1 MPTLALTV
9 NGVPHTLDVAGNRFL
24 AEVLRYDLGLTGT
37 KIGCNEAEC
46 GACTV
51 IVNGRS
57 VDSCI
62 FPAFKAQHA
71 SVQTIEGVAP
81 EWQGRCA
88 GCTKEQCDEQP
99 EAAAVGQ
106 SGASLAVQG
115 QGEAR
120 LGAQMLEG
128 DDELALLHPLQQAF
142 VVHGATQCGYCTPG
156 FIMQVKTLLDANPN
170 PTDEEIKH
178 CLKDTYCR
186 CTGYT
191 AIVTAIKAAGEQMRT
206 GHLPLPH
213 LPETVE
219 ALAAVGQPLPRPD
232 AIAKVTGQA
241 LYTDDYLFEGMLHGA
256 TLRSDYPHARIL
268 AIDTSGAL
276 AQAGVRAVLTHADV
290 PGEARHGLVEYDWPV
305 FAGGPFPARYVG
317 DPIALVVADTNE
329 QAHAALKHVRV
340 EYEVLPAVTDPVAAR
355 QPDAPV
361 LHPDRPTGNLLKHI
375 KVRHGDVE
383 AGFAEADVIV
393 ERTYRTP
400 MTEHAFLEPECSV
413 AVPPQWDDPHYGPH
427 DKLTIYVGSQIP
439 YADRHQ
445 VARCLGLPEE
455 QVRVKGAV
463 MGGGFGGKE
472 DIAGQAHAALA
483 ATITGRPVKVL
494 YTREESLRF
503 HPKRHATLIRI
514 KTGARRDGVLTAVE
528 AELYGDSGAYASLG
542 EKVMTRA
549 TTHATGPYVV
559 GSAKIDCYA
568 MYTNNA
574 PCGAFRG
581 FGVTQ
586 SAFAV
591 ESNMD
596 MVAQQLGMDPVELRR
611 INGMTVGTTTA
622 TGQLLRHS
630 VGLLEC
636 LAQVENEIR
645 RQQEE
650 MGLGARPSLWAPYRV
665 GAKAYAWGIAA
676 GYKNTGLGGG
686 APDKAEAEVEVYV
699 NGTAS
704 IRTSSAEMGQ
714 NLVGVLAACTAEEL
728 GLPFRN
734 VHVLVMD
741 TDLAPDGGPTTAS
754 RQTFV
759 SGNAARLAARSM
771 RERIQGVLAEKF
783 DVPPEVIEFHEGLA
797 YVDEA
802 RLSAV
807 QAGGLTGGEAGGQ
820 TLGEAQGPSNG
831 HANGQA
837 NGHADGEAKPKVR
850 GPLAA
855 TRTIAFAEAVKLLID
870 EGRSP
875 KLRYEYWAP
884 KTQPLGTG
892 GDMHVA
898 FSYAVHA
905 ALVSVDVETGEIA
918 VERVVSAHD
927 VGRAINPL
935 SLAGQIEGGIVMGL
949 GNALT
954 EHYVEENGVPWTRH
968 LGQYKMP
975 GIKHAPQMTNFIV
988 EHAVP
993 DGPYGAKGVGEI
1005 SSIPISPAITNAIYH
1020 ATGVRCLSLPLDQD
1034 ALLLAMKHGEHE
1046 TIRRWGDPP
1055 AR

>member
-1 MPTLALTV
+1 MPTLSLTV
-9 NGVPHTLDVAGNRFL
+9 NGVPHTLDVPGNRFL

-71 SVQTIEGVAP
+71 EVLTIEGVAG

-88 GCTKEQCDEQP
+88 GCDKEKC
-99 EAAAVGQ
+99 
-106 SGASLAVQG
+106 
-115 QGEAR
+115 
-120 LGAQMLEG
+120 
-128 DDELALLHPLQQAF
+128 DELASLHPLQQAF

-156 FIMQVKTLLDANPN
+156 FIMQVKTLLDANPD

-186 CTGYT
+186 CTGYA
-191 AIVTAIKAAGEQMRT
+191 AIVTAIKAAGEQIRT
-206 GHLPLPH
+206 GHLPLPQ

-219 ALAAVGQPLPRPD
+219 ALDAVGQPLPRPD
-232 AIAKVTGQA
+232 AIAKVTGEA
-241 LYTDDYLFEGMLHGA
+241 LYTDDYLFDGMLHGA

-268 AIDTSGAL
+268 AIDASAAL
-276 AQAGVRAVLTHADV
+276 ALPGVHAVLTHADV
-290 PGEARHGLVEYDWPV
+290 PGDPRHGLVEYDWPV
-305 FAGGPFPARYVG
+305 FAGGAYPARYVG
-317 DPIALVVADTNE
+317 DPLALVVADTNE
-329 QAHAALKHVRV
+329 IAHEALKHLRV
-340 EYEVLPAVTDPVAAR
+340 EYEVLPAVTDPVTAR

-383 AGFAEADVIV
+383 EGFAQADVIV

-400 MTEHAFLEPECSV
+400 MTEHAFLEPECSL
-413 AVPPQWDDPHYGPH
+413 AVPPGWEDPKYGIH
-427 DKLTIYVGSQIP
+427 DKLTVYVGSQIP

-472 DIAGQAHAALA
+472 DIAGQAHSALA
-483 ATITGRPVKVL
+483 ALVTGRPVKVL

-514 KTGARRDGVLTAVE
+514 KTGARRDGVITAVE

-559 GSAKIDCYA
+559 GAAKIDCYA

-596 MVAQQLGMDPVELRR
+596 ILAAQLGIDPVELRR

-630 VGLLEC
+630 VGLMEC
-636 LAQVENEIR
+636 LAQVEAEIR
-645 RQQEE
+645 RQQEADDLVRE
-650 MGLGARPSLWAPYRV
+650 SLWEPYRA
-665 GAKAYAWGIAA
+665 GAKVYAWGIAA

-797 YVDEA
+797 YVDEG
-802 RLSAV
+802 RLANV
-807 QAGGLTGGEAGGQ
+807 QGT
-820 TLGEAQGPSNG
+820 NG
-831 HANGQA
+831 AA
-837 NGHADGEAKPKVR
+837 NGHTPSQDGQTNGKTNGAPHA
-850 GPLAA
+850 G
-855 TRTIAFAEAVKLLID
+855 TRTISFADAVKLLID

-905 ALVSVDVETGEIA
+905 ALVAVDVETGEIA

-935 SLAGQIEGGIVMGL
+935 SLSGQIEGGIVMGL

-975 GIKHAPQMTNFIV
+975 GIKHAPAMTNFVV

-1005 SSIPISPAITNAIYH
+1005 SSIPISPAITNAIFN
-1020 ATGVRCLSLPLDQD
+1020 AVGVRCLALPVDQD
-1034 ALLLAMKHGEHE
+1034 ALLLAMKRGEKE
-1046 TIRRWGDPP
+1046 TSRRWGDPP
-1055 AR
+1055 PR

>member
-1 MPTLALTV
+1 MPTLSLTV
-9 NGVPHTLDVAGNRFL
+9 NGVPHSLDVPGNRFL

-62 FPAFKAQHA
+62 YPAFKAQNA
-71 SVQTIEGVAP
+71 AVLTIEGMAG
-81 EWQGRCA
+81 EWQRCA
-88 GCTKEQCDEQP
+88 GCMKKECDDTTSSP
-99 EAAAVGQ
+99 PAAPVA
-106 SGASLAVQG
+106 
-115 QGEAR
+115 E
-120 LGAQMLEG
+120 
-128 DDELALLHPLQQAF
+128 DEIELLHPLQQAF
-142 VVHGATQCGYCTPG
+142 VLHGATQCGYCTPG
-156 FIMQVKTLLDANPN
+156 FIMQVKPLLDANPD
-170 PTDEEIKH
+170 PADEEIKH

-186 CTGYT
+186 CTGY
-191 AIVTAIKAAGEQMRT
+191 ASILTAIKAAAEKIRT

-213 LPETVE
+213 LPATGA
-219 ALAAVGQPLPRPD
+219 ALEAVGQPLPRPD

-241 LYTDDYLFEGMLHGA
+241 LYSDDYLFDGMLHGA
-256 TLRSDYPHARIL
+256 TLRSQHPHARIL
-268 AIDTSGAL
+268 AIDTSAAL
-276 AQAGVRAVLTHADV
+276 AQPGVHVVLTHADV
-290 PGEARHGLVEYDWPV
+290 PGDPRHGLVEYDWPV
-305 FAGGPFPARYVG
+305 FAGGPYPARYVG
-317 DPIALVVADTNE
+317 DPLALVVADTQE
-329 QAHAALKHVRV
+329 QAHDALAHVRV
-340 EYEVLPAVTDPVAAR
+340 EYEVLPAVTDPVTAR
-355 QPDAPV
+355 RPDAPV
-361 LHPDRPTGNLLKHI
+361 LHPDRPAGNLLKHI
-375 KVRHGDVE
+375 KVRHGDVDE
-383 AGFAEADVIV
+383 GFAQADVIV

-413 AVPPQWDDPHYGPH
+413 AVPAGWEDPRYGLH

-439 YADRHQ
+439 YSDRHQ

-455 QVRVKGAV
+455 KVRVKGAV

-483 ATITGRPVKVL
+483 ATITGRPVKIL

-514 KTGARRDGVLTAVE
+514 KTGARRDGVITAVE

-596 MVAQQLGMDPVELRR
+596 ILAAQLDMDPIELRR

-630 VGLLEC
+630 VGLMEC
-636 LAQVENEIR
+636 LAQVEGEIR
-645 RQQEE
+645 RKQVPAGHQP
-650 MGLGARPSLWAPYRV
+650 ASLWAPYRV
-665 GAKAYAWGIAA
+665 GSKAYAWGIAA

-686 APDKAEAEVEVYV
+686 APDKAEAEVEVYI

-728 GLPFRN
+728 GLPFRSVN
-734 VHVLVMD
+734 VLVMD

-783 DVPPEVIEFHEGLA
+783 DVPPEVIDFHEGLA
-797 YVDEA
+797 YVDET
-802 RLSAV
+802 RLASVKA
-807 QAGGLTGGEAGGQ
+807 ASGD
-820 TLGEAQGPSNG
+820 NG
-831 HANGQA
+831 HANGAQ
-837 NGHADGEAKPKVR
+837 NGKNGKHPS
-850 GPLAA
+850 
-855 TRTIAFAEAVKLLID
+855 TRTIAFGDAVKLLID
-870 EGRSP
+870 EGREP

-935 SLAGQIEGGIVMGL
+935 SLSGQIEGGIVMGI

-975 GIKHAPQMTNFIV
+975 GIKHAPSMTNFVI

-1005 SSIPISPAITNAIYH
+1005 SSIPISPAITNAIYN
-1020 ATGVRCLSLPLDQD
+1020 AVGVRCLALPVDQD
-1034 ALLLAMKHGEHE
+1034 ALLLAMKRGQHE
-1046 TIRRWGDPP
+1046 TDRRWGDPP

>member
-1 MPTLALTV
+1 MPKLSLTV
-9 NGVPHTLDVAGNRFL
+9 NGTPHTLDVAGNRFL

-62 FPAFKAQHA
+62 FPAFKAQGA
-71 SVQTIEGVAP
+71 QVQTIEGVAG
-81 EWQGRCA
+81 EWQRCQR
-88 GCTKEQCDEQP
+88 CTKEQCDEHTTEP
-99 EAAAVGQ
+99 AASAAGPADIRPIAHAL
-106 SGASLAVQG
+106 GFDG
-115 QGEAR
+115 GER
-120 LGAQMLEG
+120 
-128 DDELALLHPLQQAF
+128 DEIALLHPLQQAF

-156 FIMQVKTLLDANPN
+156 FIMQVKTLLDANPH
-170 PTDEEIKH
+170 PTDDEIKH
-178 CLKDTYCR
+178 TLKDTYCR
-186 CTGYT
+186 CTGYASILT
-191 AIVTAIKAAGEQMRT
+191 AVKAAAEQMRT
-206 GHLPLPH
+206 GVLPLPQ
-213 LPETVE
+213 LPETGE

-232 AIAKVTGQA
+232 AVAKVTGQA
-241 LYTDDYLFEGMLHGA
+241 LYSDDYLFDGMLHGA
-256 TLRSDYPHARIL
+256 TLRSAHPHARIL
-268 AIDTSGAL
+268 SIDAGAAL
-276 AQAGVRAVLTHADV
+276 ALPGVHCVLTHADV
-290 PGEARHGLVEYDWPV
+290 PGDPRHGLVEYDWPV
-305 FAGGPFPARYVG
+305 FAGGPYPARYVG

-329 QAHAALKHVRV
+329 LAHEALSRVKV

-375 KVRHGDVE
+375 KVRHGDVQQ
-383 AGFAEADVIV
+383 GFAEADVIV

-413 AVPPQWDDPHYGPH
+413 AVPAGWEDPHYGPH

-439 YADRHQ
+439 YSDRHQ
-445 VARCLGLPEE
+445 VARCLRLPEQE
-455 QVRVKGAV
+455 VRIKGAV

-483 ATITGRPVKVL
+483 AVVTGRPVKVL
-494 YTREESLRF
+494 YNREESLRF

-514 KTGARRDGVLTAVE
+514 KTGARRDGVITAVE

-591 ESNMD
+591 ETNMD
-596 MVAQQLGMDPVELRR
+596 MLAEQLGIDPVEFRR
-611 INGMTVGTTTA
+611 INGMNVGATTA
-622 TGQLLRHS
+622 TGQVLRFS
-630 VGLLEC
+630 VGLQEC
-636 LAQVENEIR
+636 LSKVEDEIR
-645 RQQEE
+645 RQMAEL
-650 MGLGARPSLWAPYRV
+650 GLPAGEPQANGKGEPPSLWTPWQV
-665 GAKAYAWGIAA
+665 GPKRYAWGLAA

-686 APDKAEAEVEVYV
+686 APDKAEAEVEVYP
-699 NGTAS
+699 NGRAA

-714 NLVGVLAACTAEEL
+714 NLVGVLAAATAEEL
-728 GLPFRN
+728 GLPFGR
-734 VHVLVMD
+734 VDVLVMD
-741 TDLAPDGGPTTAS
+741 TDLSPDGGPTTAS

-783 DVPPEVIEFHEGLA
+783 DTPPEVIDFHEGLA
-797 YVDEA
+797 YVNEA
-802 RLSAV
+802 RLAAV
-807 QAGGLTGGEAGGQ
+807 QAGGSDGADGH
-820 TLGEAQGPSNG
+820 NG
-831 HANGQA
+831 H
-837 NGHADGEAKPKVR
+837 NGHNGRTQQTTRSISFAD
-850 GPLAA
+850 
-855 TRTIAFAEAVKLLID
+855 AVKLLID

-905 ALVSVDVETGEIA
+905 ALVSVDTETGEIA

-935 SLAGQIEGGIVMGL
+935 SLSGQIEGGIVMGL

-954 EHYVEENGVPWTRH
+954 EHYVVENGSPWTRH

-975 GIKHAPQMTNFIV
+975 GIKHAPQMTNFVV

-1005 SSIPISPAITNAIYH
+1005 SSIPISPAITIAIRNAV
-1020 ATGVRCLSLPLDQD
+1020 GVRCLSLPVDQD
-1034 ALLLAMKHGEHE
+1034 ALLLAMKAGEAE
-1046 TIRRWGDPP
+1046 TTRRWGDPP
-1055 AR
+1055 AL

>member
-1 MPTLALTV
+1 MPTLSLTV
-9 NGVPHTLDVAGNRFL
+9 NGVAHTLDIAGNRFL

-62 FPAFKAQHA
+62 YPAFKAQNA
-71 SVQTIEGVAP
+71 TVLTIEGVAA
-81 EWQGRCA
+81 EWQRCE
-88 GCTKEQCDEQP
+88 GCTNTQCAEQEGGSAAASI
-99 EAAAVGQ
+99 EAAAQGDTG
-106 SGASLAVQG
+106 SPLAAG
-115 QGEAR
+115 GSTAGE
-120 LGAQMLEG
+120 E
-128 DDELALLHPLQQAF
+128 DEELLRLHPLQRAF
-142 VVHGATQCGYCTPG
+142 VLHGATQCGYCTPG
-156 FIMQVKTLLDANPN
+156 FIMQVKTLLDTNSD
-170 PTDEEIKH
+170 PTDDEIKH

-186 CTGYT
+186 CTGY
-191 AIVTAIKAAGEQMRT
+191 ASILTAIKAAAEQMRT
-206 GHLPLPH
+206 GRLPLPQ
-213 LPETVE
+213 LPLTAD
-219 ALAAVGQPLPRPD
+219 ALDAVGQPLPRPD

-241 LYTDDYLFEGMLHGA
+241 LYTDDFLFEGMLHGA
-256 TLRSDYPHARIL
+256 TLRSAHPHARIL
-268 AIDTSGAL
+268 SIDASGAL
-276 AQAGVRAVLTHADV
+276 AMPGVHTVLTHADV
-290 PGEARHGLVEYDWPV
+290 PGDLRHGLVEYDWPV
-305 FAGGPFPARYVG
+305 FAGGAYPARYVG
-317 DPIALVVADTNE
+317 DPIALVVADSNE
-329 QAHAALKHVRV
+329 QAHAALAGVRV
-340 EYEVLPAVTDPVAAR
+340 EYEVLPAVTDPVDAR
-355 QPDAPV
+355 LPDAPV

-383 AGFAEADVIV
+383 EGFAQAEVIV

-400 MTEHAFLEPECSV
+400 MTEHAFLEPECSL
-413 AVPPQWDDPHYGPH
+413 AVPAGWEDPQHGLH

-455 QVRVKGAV
+455 KVRVKGTV

-483 ATITGRPVKVL
+483 AVVTGRPVKVL

-514 KTGARRDGVLTAVE
+514 KTGARRDGVITAVE

-596 MVAQQLGMDPVELRR
+596 MLAAQLGMDPVTLRR

-630 VGLLEC
+630 VGLMEC
-636 LAQVENEIR
+636 LARVEDEIR

-650 MGLGARPSLWAPYRV
+650 MGWLTAAAQGNGHPAEQSLWAPRRIDN
-665 GAKAYAWGIAA
+665 KAYAWGIAA

-686 APDKAEAEVEVYV
+686 APDKAEAEVEVFV

-771 RERIQGVLAEKF
+771 RERIQTVLAEKF
-783 DVPPEVIEFHEGLA
+783 DVPPEVIDFHEGLA
-797 YVDEA
+797 YVDES
-802 RLSAV
+802 RLAAV
-807 QAGGLTGGEAGGQ
+807 QEATGDITDAGQRNGQ
-820 TLGEAQGPSNG
+820 SNG

-837 NGHADGEAKPKVR
+837 NGKHKPQ
-850 GPLAA
+850 GPL
-855 TRTIAFAEAVKLLID
+855 TRTISFAEAVKLMID

-905 ALVSVDVETGEIA
+905 ALVSVDVQTGEVA

-935 SLAGQIEGGIVMGL
+935 SLSGQIEGGIVMGL

-975 GIKHAPQMTNFIV
+975 GIKHAPSMTNFVI

-1005 SSIPISPAITNAIYH
+1005 SSIPISPAITNAIWN
-1020 ATGVRCLSLPLDQD
+1020 AVGVRCLALPVDQD
-1034 ALLLAMKHGEHE
+1034 ALLLAMKQGQTE
-1046 TIRRWGDPP
+1046 TSRRWGDPP
-1055 AR
+1055 AK